1 MATAVETIKNFMEVL
16 KTYSQNSDEI
26 GVVALDDAIRTVT
39 TYASLDEAKKDLV
52 NKLKDTETY
61 PDTDTRLKET
71 TGMVIGAEYDYR
83 KRAVKAPCFS

>member
-39 TYASLDEAKKDLV
+39 TYSSLDEAKK
-52 NKLKDTETY
+52 
-61 PDTDTRLKET
+61 
-71 TGMVIGAEYDYR
+71 IW
-83 KRAVKAPCFS
+83 